1 MRLWFWLAPCH
12 VCCFVISMYCLY
24 DISTVACIHP
34 RIYFLHPSFV
44 FFFGFYCLHIVA
56 VVVSTFQ
63 NLLYGLFV
71 DEEALLYINVLLFG
85 RYRYT

>member
-1 MRLWFWLAPCH
+1 MYPSSDLFLASFLRL
-12 VCCFVISMYCLY
+12 
-24 DISTVACIHP
+24 
-34 RIYFLHPSFV
+34 
-44 FFFGFYCLHIVA
+44 FFGFYCLHIVA